1 MSISSFQRVQRY
13 NIFPTLQAIFNIF
26 LYLRNMFVATIGFF
40 DGVHRGHRC
49 LISQVLEEARRYKLS
64 SMAITMDCHPRSVVS
79 TDYVPSLL
87 TTTEERVALLKEA
100 GIREVEVLHFDRRMS
115 EMDAPTF
122 MRSVLK
128 ERLGVKVLVMGYDHK
143 FGHGGGSQ
151 EDYIG
156 WGQEC
161 GIEVIVA
168 RELDGMYASSSEIRR
183 KLSEGDVK
191 SAAMLLG
198 HPYLL
203 TGIVETGHQIG
214 RTLGFPTANL
224 RIVADK
230 LIPANGVY
238 AVETNFGK
246 GIMNIGQRP
255 TLDNGNNRSIE
266 VHIINYD
273 GDLYGKG
280 IQLNFIARIREERK
294 FANLDELRAQIHND
308 LEEAKQLFEATD

>member
-1 MSISSFQRVQRY
+1 
-13 NIFPTLQAIFNIF
+13 
-26 LYLRNMFVATIGFF
+26 MFVATIGFF

-49 LISQVLEEARRYKLS
+49 LISQVLEEASKHKLS
-64 SMAITMDCHPRSVVS
+64 SMAITMDCHPRSIVS

-87 TTTEERVALLKEA
+87 TTTEERVSLLKEA
-100 GIREVEVLHFDRRMS
+100 GIEKVEVLHFDKRMS

-128 ERLGVKVLVMGYDHK
+128 ERLGVKVLVMGYDHR

-151 EDYIG
+151 EDYAR
-156 WGQEC
+156 WGKEC
-161 GIEVIVA
+161 DIEVVVA
-168 RELDGMYASSSEIRR
+168 RELDDVYASSSEIRR
-183 KLSEGDVK
+183 KLSEGDVE
-191 SAAMLLG
+191 SAALLLG
-198 HPYLL
+198 HPYML
-203 TGIVETGHQIG
+203 TGMVESGHQIG

-238 AVETNFGK
+238 AVKTNLGN
-246 GIMNIGQRP
+246 GIMNIGKRP

-280 IQLNFIARIREERK
+280 IQLDFIARIREERK
-294 FANLDELRAQIHND
+294 FANLDELRTQIHND
-308 LEEAKQLFEATD
+308 LEKAKLLFDATY

>member
-1 MSISSFQRVQRY
+1 
-13 NIFPTLQAIFNIF
+13 
-26 LYLRNMFVATIGFF
+26 
-40 DGVHRGHRC
+40 
-49 LISQVLEEARRYKLS
+49 
-64 SMAITMDCHPRSVVS
+64 MDCHPRSIVS

-87 TTTEERVALLKEA
+87 TTTEERVSLLKEA
-100 GIREVEVLHFDRRMS
+100 GIEEVEVLHFDKRMS

-128 ERLGVKVLVMGYDHK
+128 ERLGVKVLVMGYDHR

-151 EDYIG
+151 EDYAR
-156 WGQEC
+156 WGKEC
-161 GIEVIVA
+161 GIEVVVA
-168 RELDGMYASSSEIRR
+168 RELDDVYASSSEIRR
-183 KLSEGDVK
+183 KLSEGDVR
-191 SAAMLLG
+191 SAALLLG
-198 HPYLL
+198 HPYML
-203 TGIVETGHQIG
+203 TGMVESGHQIG

-238 AVETNFGK
+238 AVKPNLGN
-246 GIMNIGQRP
+246 GIINIGKRP

-280 IQLNFIARIREERK
+280 IQLDFIARIREERK
-294 FANLDELRAQIHND
+294 FANLDELRTQIHND
-308 LEEAKQLFEATD
+308 LEKAKLLFDATY